1 MAGENDELKKLLAD
15 VEKLQ
20 NDVNKSTS
28 TQAQKDAIEAMK
40 VKLAE
45 AQEYYR
51 ENKALIIDTD
61 KALKGQL
68 DTLTKTSD
76 SMAGM
81 LTLNKGIV
89 TTFKDM
95 STQTAKFAR
104 STDEWFKKGEKL
116 AEQYLS
122 ASKSIGVSEKQSRLL
137 ANNFNKSVKESLIL
151 GYSISD
157 IKETFTEF
165 SNETGRARIIS
176 SEEVENIAKLS
187 QGAGLYVTEAVK
199 MAEQFDLMGLSS
211 EKVFGPSGYINQGI
225 GQSREMGLN
234 ANKVIK
240 VLSTNMKSMQ
250 QYSFKNGV
258 RGMIEM
264 SKQAVKMRVD
274 VSDILSMADKF
285 YHPEAAIEA
294 AANLQL
300 LGGDIAKAFGDP
312 FTIMYEARNKPEEL
326 AKRIGKMTENMVSFN
341 ENTGEFDFPPEAR
354 MQLQAVSKELGI
366 GMDSL
371 TEMTRQA
378 SKIKSIKMNV
388 SGNILDENLREGV
401 AGMAR
406 MKDGKW
412 TVDFESG
419 GKIMTESIENLTKEQ
434 AKLVLDQEKEA
445 KDKTDTDYL
454 REISIYTQTFSEKVK
469 NIGESQQYGFAG
481 EMDVYSVAMDSFL
494 NDSLETYRKESTNM
508 MESLAKSFG
517 DGDGFRAVLRDAFV
531 GPGSEP
537 FIEEEFR
544 LIFANMTNAINK
556 SLSTDGK
563 LDIASLNASAS
574 DVNIFTDGVVP
585 SDDIKIN
592 SNDGTYVMG
601 PKGTFQLNSQDEY
614 YGKDGEFVAGTNL
627 GMGKNISKV
636 ETSNKNSNVSVGG
649 TATINVN
656 IKSDNP
662 SLDISGLEST
672 ISSTVSKMFST
683 GGGSRDGAATPQ
695 SQKSLLQN
703 RV

>member
-1 MAGENDELKKLLAD
+1 MSQESDELKRLISEVK
-15 VEKLQ
+15 KLQ
-20 NDVNKSTS
+20 DEANKSTS
-28 TQAQKDAIEAMK
+28 IQAQKAAIARMNEE
-40 VKLAE
+40 LAKT
-45 AQEYYR
+45 QEYYT
-51 ENKALIIDTD
+51 ENKALIADNTGE
-61 KALKGQL
+61 LKKSLDQL
-68 DTLTKTSD
+68 DKTSK

-95 STQTAKFAR
+95 TTQTAKFAR

-517 DGDGFRAVLRDAFV
+517 VLRDAFV
-531 GPGSEP
+531 GPGTEP

-544 LIFANMTNAINK
+544 SIFANMTNAINK
-556 SLSTDGK
+556 SLSADGI
-563 LDIASLNASAS
+563 LDIASLNASAA
-574 DVNIFTDGVVP
+574 DANIFLDGVKQVK
-585 SDDIKIN
+585 DVKIN
-592 SNDGTYVMG
+592 TNDGTYVMG
-601 PKGTFQLNSQDEY
+601 PKGTFQLDSQDEY
-614 YGKDGEFVAGTNL
+614 YGKDGGFVAGTNL

-662 SLDISGLEST
+662 SLDISGLEAT